1 VSTSTGVP
9 QPFSDLSHR
18 LRDTVSAGRS
28 NAAPNNGHF
37 DLPAVSN
44 VLEYA
49 DGDVLEKGGGMS
61 FGSWGE
67 RSEGSSCSIINRV

>member
-1 VSTSTGVP
+1 
-9 QPFSDLSHR
+9 
-18 LRDTVSAGRS
+18 LRDTVLAERS

-49 DGDVLEKGGGMS
+49 DGDVLEKGGGMN

-67 RSEGSSCSIINRV
+67 EVGGVVVF